1 MRITIK
7 IKIEIIT
14 NCTKDMSLYGLL
26 ALFLSKAE
34 IFFTS
39 QDDMFCICHL
49 LQTIRNL
56 NYITHQHLTSQMIL
70 PFLSLSLVKI
80 HQVLS
85 VSYPLSSCSEHQF
98 LPPPFLLLFSIL
110 YTISIVS
117 SFLHFEFSVFMS
129 AKSEVRVKSKKYLQ
143 CTQV

>member
-1 MRITIK
+1 MRQYTV
-7 IKIEIIT
+7 
-14 NCTKDMSLYGLL
+14 LVFFFL
-26 ALFLSKAE
+26 AYFTTCPFLSKAE

-39 QDDMFCICHL
+39 QDDIFCICHL

-56 NYITHQHLTSQMIL
+56 NYITHQHLASRMIL
-70 PFLSLSLVKI
+70 PFQLQFLSLSLMKI

-85 VSYPLSSCSEHQF
+85 ISFTLSSCFEHQF
-98 LPPPFLLLFSIL
+98 LPQPFLLLYSIL

-117 SFLHFEFSVFMS
+117 SFLHFEFSILMS
-129 AKSEVRVKSKKYLQ
+129 AKSEARIKSKKYLQ